1 VPAWLWWLL
10 AALVLALAVGIPLL
24 VRSRR
29 RSAWQAELASTEE
42 EVAWLARDLVPEL
55 RRSGSREQA
64 AGGWAVSSARVGTLE
79 DRLTALTA
87 TAPDDPALQRATT
100 LRDAV
105 RASRTRLDA
114 LATPGTDQSLSTEL
128 DAVVTDLESA
138 LRPPQPGPAPGSGTT

>member
-1 VPAWLWWLL
+1 
-10 AALVLALAVGIPLL
+10 
-24 VRSRR
+24 
-29 RSAWQAELASTEE
+29 
-42 EVAWLARDLVPEL
+42 LARDLVPEL

-138 LRPPQPGPAPGSGTT
+138 LRPPPPGPAPGAGTT